1 MTEALDEHRTEAR
14 TAWIQLLI
22 LLGLC
27 VVAFWPELDGMIRA
41 TLRDLE
47 AAHSLAV
54 PVIVLI
60 MFLGR
65 RRALAMSLSEGSKG
79 SAWGVVAL
87 VAVLGIYAITNWPFD
102 YETVQR
108 VMLVLAMASVV
119 LAVGGWRVL
128 KLAGPILLILLIAI
142 PTGSRY
148 YAFVIIKPE
157 TITLEAVSGALNLLP
172 GVTVTLQ
179 GSDLLYYADGGT
191 GSIALGEPH
200 RGASLLLSYLTIGVF
215 VTFVRIRPLWQVA
228 VMSVAAAPVVLICNF
243 ARVVCWGV
251 VAIYADSDPLSPV
264 PRIVSI
270 ILSLVL
276 AYGLSTLLLGIMSRL
291 LTDAADNDSV
301 HAPQTL
307 AKT

>member
-1 MTEALDEHRTEAR
+1 MIEALDEHRTQAR

-27 VVAFWPELDGMIRA
+27 VVAFWPELAGMIKT
-41 TLRDLE
+41 TLRDIE
-47 AAHSLAV
+47 AAHALAA

-60 MFLGR
+60 MFCGR
-65 RRALAMSLSEGSKG
+65 RHALAMILSKGSKG
-79 SAWGVVAL
+79 SVWGLVAL
-87 VAVLGIYAITNWPFD
+87 VAALGIYALANWPFHF
-102 YETVQR
+102 ETVQR
-108 VMLVLAMASVV
+108 VMLVLAMVSVV

-128 KLAGPILLILLIAI
+128 KLSAPMLLILLIAI
-142 PTGSRY
+142 PTGGRF

-157 TITLEAVSGALNLLP
+157 TITLDAVSAALSLLP

-179 GSDLLYYADGGT
+179 GSDLLYYADNGS

-215 VTFVRIRPLWQVA
+215 VTFVRIRPLWQVV
-228 VMSVAAAPVVLICNF
+228 VMMVAAAPVVLICNF
-243 ARVVCWGV
+243 ARVVSWGV
-251 VAIYADSDPLSPV
+251 VTIYAGSHPLSPV

-270 ILSLVL
+270 IFSLVL
-276 AYGLSTLLLGIMSRL
+276 AYGLSTLLLGILSRL
-291 LTDAADNDSV
+291 VMDAEANDST
-301 HAPQTL
+301 HAPQAL

>member
-1 MTEALDEHRTEAR
+1 MTAALDEHRTEAR
-14 TAWIQLLI
+14 TPSIQLLI

-27 VVAFWPELDGMIRA
+27 VVAFWPELTGMIRA
-41 TLRDLE
+41 TLRDIE
-47 AAHSLAV
+47 AAHALAA

-65 RRALAMSLSEGSKG
+65 RHALAMNLSKSSTGSL
-79 SAWGVVAL
+79 WGLVAL
-87 VAVLGIYAITNWPFD
+87 VAVLSIYAVTNWPFD

-142 PTGSRY
+142 PIGSRY

-157 TITLEAVSGALNLLP
+157 TITLDAVSAALSLLP

-179 GSDLLYYADGGT
+179 GSDLLYYADGGS

-200 RGASLLLSYLTIGVF
+200 RGASLFLSYLTIGVF
-215 VTFVRIRPLWQVA
+215 VTFARIRPLWQVA
-228 VMSVAAAPVVLICNF
+228 VMVVAAAPVVLICNF

-251 VAIYADSDPLSPV
+251 LTIYAGSHPLSPV

-270 ILSLVL
+270 IFSLVL
-276 AYGLSTLLLGIMSRL
+276 AYGLSTLLLGILSRL
-291 LTDAADNDSV
+291 VIDAEV
-301 HAPQTL
+301 
-307 AKT
+307 

>member
-1 MTEALDEHRTEAR
+1 MTEAPNEHGPEAR

-27 VVAFWPELDGMIRA
+27 VVAFWPELSGMIRA
-41 TLRDLE
+41 ILRDIE
-47 AAHSLAV
+47 AAHALAA
-54 PVIVLI
+54 PVLVLI
-60 MFLGR
+60 MFCGR
-65 RRALAMSLSEGSKG
+65 RHALAMTLSKG
-79 SAWGVVAL
+79 KGSVWGMVAL
-87 VAVLGIYAITNWPFD
+87 VAALGIYAMANWPFD

-108 VMLVLAMASVV
+108 VMMVLAMASVV

-128 KLAGPILLILLIAI
+128 KLAGPMLLILLIAI
-142 PTGSRY
+142 PFGARY

-157 TITLEAVSGALNLLP
+157 TITLDAVSAALNLLP

-215 VTFVRIRPLWQVA
+215 VTFVRIRPLWQVV
-228 VMSVAAAPVVLICNF
+228 VMMVAAAPVVLICNF
-243 ARVVCWGV
+243 ARVMCWGV
-251 VAIYADSDPLSPV
+251 LTIYAGSHPLSPV

-270 ILSLVL
+270 IFSLVL

-291 LTDAADNDSV
+291 VTDAEASDSA
-301 HAPQTL
+301 HAPQVL
-307 AKT
+307 GAE